1 MIFGI
6 WCYMIMLLEITM
18 NINWINCMVLT
29 VQWKAQF
36 AKLYDKRFSWIDF
49 VNTMADLQLPNCA
62 IGIIKRVSAPWSDR
76 AMLFSERNPGNSC
89 LKISGQLFYHISNVF
104 TQIKTIW
111 LNLSK
116 IYFVPDSK
124 LYTACFC
131 LHNAAIGI
139 KQACSFHASFVDF
152 QINVAVRLFS

>member
-1 MIFGI
+1 MDRL
-6 WCYMIMLLEITM
+6 CL
-18 NINWINCMVLT
+18 
-29 VQWKAQF
+29 
-36 AKLYDKRFSWIDF
+36 
-49 VNTMADLQLPNCA
+49 
-62 IGIIKRVSAPWSDR
+62 IGIIKPVSDSWSPGK
-76 AMLFSERNPGNSC
+76 AFYFSGWNSC
-89 LKISGQLFYHISNVF
+89 LKMSGQLLLSYFYCFH
-104 TQIKTIW
+104 QIQTIW

-152 QINVAVRLFS
+152 QINVEVRLFRYLKKEKTLNSSNNSNIINASLLSF